1 MAVSGAGSTS
11 NMLSSSRMNMTGLAT
26 GMNTEEII
34 QGMTIGTRTK
44 IHKLNQNKT
53 LINWRMDGFRGV
65 TDKLVSLSSKYT
77 SFTSSTNL
85 MSNRFYAKTMVSA
98 MGSNASKVS
107 VSGAGHDN
115 MSIAGVKQLATDASL
130 TTGVASKGAITTGE
144 INLDTQINSSKIEGG
159 NLKIKYGGTDITLDL
174 TKGKDYSSPEKIVAS
189 LNELLAEKDLNT
201 ESKLSDKMKFEL
213 DGDKIKLSF
222 KGETAGNSLEITGGS
237 ENVLKG
243 LGLKGAVG
251 KPIGEGDSII
261 GDKLEDTNL
270 FDEKTSKE
278 LISGKSITFMLDGA
292 RKTFT
297 LPEADNIKSLEDVR
311 TSLQDQFDAAFGK
324 DTVTVGRAGMDG
336 SKLTFETREST
347 SVLRLSE
354 ADASISGS
362 SGAFGN
368 ISGMS
373 NRISMNAKLSDA
385 GFAGFNP
392 NNLQTYNMTDK
403 DGNEI
408 KDKDDNPVTAYKME
422 INGKDIKG
430 ITKDTTVSG
439 LMELINNSDAGVK
452 ISYMEMADKFSIT
465 STVSGYAGKAGYTT
479 DQIDGKDNLAAQ
491 LFGKKADLNTRA
503 GQDAILSIKYKG
515 SDDPVEIKRASN
527 NLDLDGMSV
536 KLNGAFGFDSSGN
549 YIAGTEEIKFEAKA
563 DNDKIVDTIKN
574 FVKDYNEML
583 ELVNKQVSTP
593 RPRSSGKVYDPLTD
607 EQRKEMSDKE
617 IEVWEEKAKE
627 GLLFNAPE
635 LRSLSSD
642 LRFLL
647 GSEGAA
653 IGIKVSS
660 NYKDNGKLEIDEEA
674 LRKALESD
682 PKQVQDFF
690 ARPSSGTDTGGVM
703 YKLKG
708 TLDKYARTDGA
719 NKGILIQKAGH
730 SSSALSMLDNGY
742 SRELKQLDATILKF
756 ERTLKSQEDRYYKQF
771 TNLETFVQKMNM
783 QSGYLTQ
790 QFGGGQ

>member
-44 IHKLNQNKT
+44 IQKLNQNKT
-53 LINWRMDGFRGV
+53 IINWKMDAFRGV

-130 TTGVASKGAITTGE
+130 TTGVAPKRAITTGE

-159 NLKIKYGGTDITLDL
+159 SLKIKYGGTELTLDL
-174 TKGKDYSSPEKIVAS
+174 SKGKDYSSREKIVAS
-189 LNELLAEKDLNT
+189 LNELLAEKDLNA
-201 ESKLSDKMKFEL
+201 ESKLSEKMGFEL
-213 DGDKIKLSF
+213 DDNKIKLSF
-222 KGETAGNSLEITGGS
+222 KGETAGNNIEITGGS

-243 LGLKGAVG
+243 LGLKDAVG
-251 KPIGEGDSII
+251 NPIGQGASII
-261 GDKLEDTNL
+261 GAELVDANL
-270 FDEKTSKE
+270 FDKKTSKD
-278 LISGKSITFMLDGA
+278 LIGGKSLTFMLDGS

-297 LPEADNIKSLEDVR
+297 LPEADKISSLGAVK
-311 TSLQDQFDAAFGK
+311 TSLQDQFDKAFGK
-324 DTVTVGRAGMDG
+324 DTVTVDMDGSG
-336 SKLTFETREST
+336 SKLTFKTKEAT
-347 SVLRLSE
+347 SVLRLTE
-354 ADASISGS
+354 ADSGISGS
-362 SGAFGN
+362 SGVFGN
-368 ISGMS
+368 ITGLT
-373 NRISMNAKLSDA
+373 NRISLNAKLSDA
-385 GFAGFNP
+385 GFPEFNP
-392 NNLQTYNMTDK
+392 NKLQTYNMTDK

-408 KDKDDNPVTAYKME
+408 KDKDGHPVAAYKME

-452 ISYMEMADKFSIT
+452 ISYMEMSDRFSIT
-465 STVSGYAGKAGYTT
+465 STVSGEAGKAGYT
-479 DQIDGKDNLAAQ
+479 DQIDGKENLAAQ
-491 LFGKKADLNTRA
+491 LFGVSAGLNKKA
-503 GQDAILSIKYKG
+503 GQDAIVHIKYKG

-583 ELVNKQVSTP
+583 ELVNKQVSTS

-690 ARPSSGTDTGGVM
+690 ARPSSGTDSGGVM

>member
-44 IHKLNQNKT
+44 IQKLNQNKT
-53 LINWRMDGFRGV
+53 IINWKMDAFRGV

-85 MSNRFYAKTMVSA
+85 MSSRFYAKTMVSA
-98 MGSNASKVS
+98 MGANASKVS

-115 MSIAGVKQLATDASL
+115 MSIAGVKQLAIDASA
-130 TTGVASKGAITTGE
+130 TTGTASKGMITTGE
-144 INLDTQINSSKIEGG
+144 INLDAEINSSKIEGG

-174 TKGKDYSSPEKIVAS
+174 TKGKDYSNPEKIVAS
-189 LNELLAEKDLNT
+189 LNELLAEKDLNA

-213 DGDKIKLSF
+213 DGNKIKLSF

-243 LGLKGAVG
+243 LGLEVAVG
-251 KPIGEGDSII
+251 NPIGEGASII
-261 GDKLEDTNL
+261 GAELGDPNL
-270 FDEKTSKE
+270 FDDNLFDKKTSKD
-278 LISGKSITFMLDGA
+278 LIGGKSLTFMLDGS

-297 LPEADNIKSLEDVR
+297 LPEADKIVSVEYLK
-311 TSLQDQFDAAFGK
+311 TSLQGQFDAAFGK
-324 DTVTVGRAGMDG
+324 DTVTVGMDD
-336 SKLTFETREST
+336 SKLTFKTKEPT
-347 SVLRLSE
+347 SVLRLTE
-354 ADASISGS
+354 ADSGISGS
-362 SGAFGN
+362 SGVFGN
-368 ISGMS
+368 ITGLT
-373 NRISMNAKLSDA
+373 NRISLNAKLSDA
-385 GFAGFNP
+385 GFAGFDP
-392 NNLQTYNMTDK
+392 DKLETYNMTDK
-403 DGNEI
+403 DGNSI
-408 KDKDDNPVTAYKME
+408 TAYKME

-452 ISYMEMADKFSIT
+452 ISYMEMSDRFSIT
-465 STVSGYAGKAGYTT
+465 STVSGDAGKAGYT
-479 DQIDGKDNLAAQ
+479 DKIDGKDNLNLAAQ
-491 LFGKKADLNTRA
+491 LFGASDGLNKKV
-503 GQDAILSIKYKG
+503 GQDAIVRIKYKG
-515 SDDPVEIKRASN
+515 SDDMVEIKRASN
-527 NLDLDGMSV
+527 NIDLDGMSV
-536 KLNGAFGFDSSGN
+536 KLNGTFGFDSSDN

-617 IEVWEEKAKE
+617 IEIWEEKAKE

-682 PKQVQDFF
+682 PTKVQNFF
-690 ARPSSGTDTGGVM
+690 ARPSTGTESGGVM

-708 TLDKYARTDGA
+708 TLDKYAKTDGA

-742 SRELKQLDATILKF
+742 SRELKQLDATILRF
-756 ERTLKSQEDRYYKQF
+756 ERTLKAQEDRYYKQF
-771 TNLETFVQKMNM
+771 TNLETFVQRMNM

>member
-11 NMLSSSRMNMTGLAT
+11 NLLSSQRMNMTGLAT

-53 LINWRMDGFRGV
+53 LINWRMDGFRGI

-85 MSNRFYAKTMVSA
+85 MSSRFYAKTMVSA
-98 MGSNASKVS
+98 MGVNGSKVS

-159 NLKIKYGGTDITLDL
+159 SLKIKYGGTELTLDL
-174 TKGKDYSSPEKIVAS
+174 SKGKDYSSPEKIVAS
-189 LNELLAEKDLNT
+189 LNELLAEKDLNA
-201 ESKLSDKMKFEL
+201 ESKLSEKMGFEL
-213 DGDKIKLSF
+213 DENKIKLSF
-222 KGETAGNSLEITGGS
+222 KGETAGNNIEITGGS

-243 LGLKGAVG
+243 LGLEGAVG
-251 KPIGEGDSII
+251 NPIGQGASII
-261 GDKLEDTNL
+261 GAELDDANL
-270 FDEKTSKE
+270 FDKKTSKD
-278 LISGKSITFMLDGA
+278 LIGGKSLTFMLDGS
-292 RKTFT
+292 RRTFT
-297 LPEADNIKSLEDVR
+297 LPEADKISSLRDVQ
-311 TSLQDQFDAAFGK
+311 TSLQDQFDQAFGK
-324 DTVTVGRAGMDG
+324 DTVTVGMDG
-336 SKLTFETREST
+336 SKLTFKTKEAT
-347 SVLRLSE
+347 SVLRLTE
-354 ADASISGS
+354 ADSGISGS
-362 SGAFGN
+362 SGVFGN
-368 ISGMS
+368 ITGLT
-373 NRISMNAKLSDA
+373 NRISLNAKLSDA
-385 GFAGFNP
+385 GFPGFDP

-408 KDKDDNPVTAYKME
+408 KDKDGNPVTAYKME

-452 ISYMEMADKFSIT
+452 VSYMEMSDRFSIT
-465 STVSGYAGKAGYTT
+465 STVSGEAGKAGYT

-491 LFGKKADLNTRA
+491 LFGASAGLNKKA
-503 GQDAILSIKYKG
+503 GQDAIVHIKYKG

-583 ELVNKQVSTP
+583 ELVNKQVSTS

-690 ARPSSGTDTGGVM
+690 ARPSSGTDSGGVM

>member
-11 NMLSSSRMNMTGLAT
+11 NLLSSQRMNMTGLAT

-85 MSNRFYAKTMVSA
+85 MSSRFYAKTMVSA
-98 MGSNASKVS
+98 MGVNGSKVS

-115 MSIAGVKQLATDASL
+115 MSIAGVKQMARDASA
-130 TTGVASKGAITTGE
+130 TTGPSSNNKITTGE
-144 INLDTQINSSKIEGG
+144 INLDSVIESSKIEGG
-159 NLKIKYGGTDITLDL
+159 DLKIKYGGTDITLTL
-174 TKGKDYSSPEKIVAS
+174 SKGMDYSTPEKIVES
-189 LNELLAEKDLNT
+189 LNELLAKE
-201 ESKLSDKMKFEL
+201 EIAAGSKASDRMKFEL
-213 DGDKIKLSF
+213 DGDKIQLSF
-222 KGETAGNSLEITGGS
+222 KGDTAGNALEITGGS

-243 LGLKGAVG
+243 LGLEDAVG
-251 KPIGEGDSII
+251 NSVIEGESITGIDITKSDYIDDS
-261 GDKLEDTNL
+261 
-270 FDEKTSKE
+270 KTSKD
-278 LISGKSITFMLDGA
+278 LMAGKTITFMLDGT

-297 LPEADNIKSLEDVR
+297 LPGADEMNSVVDVQA
-311 TSLQDQFDAAFGK
+311 SLQKQFDAAYGK
-324 DTVTVGRAGMDG
+324 DMVTVGMDG
-336 SKLTFETREST
+336 NKLSFQTKEPT
-347 SVLRLSE
+347 SVLRISE
-354 ADASISGS
+354 ADSAISGS
-362 SGAFGN
+362 TGGFGN
-368 ISGMS
+368 ITGVS
-373 NRISMNAKLSDA
+373 NRISMNSKILGA
-385 GFAGFNP
+385 GFSRLNP
-392 NNLQTYNMTDK
+392 SNLETYNLTDADGKEMQDK
-403 DGNEI
+403 DGNPI
-408 KDKDDNPVTAYKME
+408 TAYKME
-422 INGKDIKG
+422 INGKEIKG
-430 ITKDTTVSG
+430 ITEDTTVHG
-439 LMELINNSDAGVK
+439 LMELINKSDAGVK
-452 ISYMEMADKFSIT
+452 VSYMEMSDRFSIT
-465 STVSGYAGKAGYTT
+465 STIAGKAGKVEYA
-479 DQIDGKDNLAAQ
+479 DKVGAKENLAAQ

-503 GQDAILSIKYKG
+503 GQDAIVHIKYKG

-536 KLNGAFGFDSSGN
+536 KLNGAFGFDSSDN

-690 ARPSSGTDTGGVM
+690 ARPSSGTDSGGVM

>member
-11 NMLSSSRMNMTGLAT
+11 NLLSSQRMNMTGLAT

-85 MSNRFYAKTMVSA
+85 MSSRFYAKTMVSA

-159 NLKIKYGGTDITLDL
+159 SLKIKYGGTELTLDL
-174 TKGKDYSSPEKIVAS
+174 SKGKDYSSPEKIVAS
-189 LNELLAEKDLNT
+189 LNELLAEKDLNA
-201 ESKLSDKMKFEL
+201 ESKLSEKMGFEL
-213 DGDKIKLSF
+213 DGNTIKLSF
-222 KGETAGNSLEITGGS
+222 KGETAGNNIEITGGS

-251 KPIGEGDSII
+251 KPIGEGASII
-261 GDKLEDTNL
+261 GAELYDPNL
-270 FDEKTSKE
+270 FDKKTSKD
-278 LISGKSITFMLDGA
+278 LIGGKSLTFMLDGS

-297 LPEADNIKSLEDVR
+297 LPEADKIKSLGDVQ

-324 DTVTVGRAGMDG
+324 DTVIVGMDD
-336 SKLTFETREST
+336 SKLTFETKEPT
-347 SVLRLSE
+347 SVLRLTE
-354 ADASISGS
+354 ADSGISGS
-362 SGAFGN
+362 SGVFGN
-368 ISGMS
+368 ITGLT
-373 NRISMNAKLSDA
+373 NRISLNAKLSDA
-385 GFAGFNP
+385 GFSGFNP
-392 NNLQTYNMTDK
+392 DKLETYNMTDK
-403 DGNEI
+403 DG
-408 KDKDDNPVTAYKME
+408 NPVTAYKME

-452 ISYMEMADKFSIT
+452 ISYMEMSDRFSIT
-465 STVSGYAGKAGYTT
+465 STVSGKAGKAGYE
-479 DQIDGKDNLAAQ
+479 DEVGDKVDGKDNLNLAAQ
-491 LFGKKADLNTRA
+491 LFGASDGLNKKV
-503 GQDAILSIKYKG
+503 GQDAIVRIKYKG
-515 SDDPVEIKRASN
+515 SDNPVEIKRASN
-527 NLDLDGMSV
+527 NIDLDGMSV
-536 KLNGAFGFDSSGN
+536 KLNGTFGFDSGGN

-617 IEVWEEKAKE
+617 IEIWEAKAKE

-635 LRSLSSD
+635 LRSLASE
-642 LRFLL
+642 LRFLF
-647 GSEGAA
+647 GNEGAE

-660 NYKDNGKLEIDEEA
+660 NYKDNGKLELDEDA

-682 PKQVQDFF
+682 PTKVQNFF
-690 ARPSSGTDTGGVM
+690 ARPSTGTESGGVM

-708 TLDKYARTDGA
+708 TLDKYAKTDGA
-719 NKGILIQKAGH
+719 SKGILIQKAGH
-730 SSSALSMLDNGY
+730 SSSALSMLDNVY
-742 SRELKQLDATILKF
+742 AKELKQLDATILRF
-756 ERTLKSQEDRYYKQF
+756 ERTLKAQEDRYYKQF
-771 TNLETFVQKMNM
+771 TNLETFVQRMNM
-783 QSGYLTQ
+783 QSGYLAQ

>member
-85 MSNRFYAKTMVSA
+85 MSSRFYAKTMVSA
-98 MGSNASKVS
+98 MGVNGSKVS

-130 TTGVASKGAITTGE
+130 TTGVASKRAITTGE
-144 INLDTQINSSKIEGG
+144 INLDTQIDSSKIEGG
-159 NLKIKYGGTDITLDL
+159 SLKIKYGGTELTLDL
-174 TKGKDYSSPEKIVAS
+174 SKGKDYSSPEKIVAS

-201 ESKLSDKMKFEL
+201 ESKLSEKMGFEL
-213 DGDKIKLSF
+213 DGNTIKLSF
-222 KGETAGNSLEITGGS
+222 KGETAGNNIEITGGS

-243 LGLKGAVG
+243 LGLEGAVG
-251 KPIGEGDSII
+251 KPIGQGASIT
-261 GDKLEDTNL
+261 GAELDNNNL
-270 FDEKTSKE
+270 FDKKTSKD
-278 LISGKSITFMLDGA
+278 LIGGKSLTFMLDGS

-297 LPEADNIKSLEDVR
+297 LPEADEIISLGDVK
-311 TSLQDQFDAAFGK
+311 TSLQDQFDKAFGK
-324 DTVTVGRAGMDG
+324 DTVTVGMDD
-336 SKLTFETREST
+336 SKLTFKTKEPT
-347 SVLRLSE
+347 SVLRLTE
-354 ADASISGS
+354 ADSGISGS
-362 SGAFGN
+362 SGVFGN
-368 ISGMS
+368 ITGLT
-373 NRISMNAKLSDA
+373 NRISLNAKLSDA
-385 GFAGFNP
+385 GFAGFDP
-392 NNLQTYNMTDK
+392 DKLETYNMTDK
-403 DGNEI
+403 DGNSI
-408 KDKDDNPVTAYKME
+408 TAYKME

-452 ISYMEMADKFSIT
+452 ISYMEMSDRFSIT
-465 STVSGYAGKAGYTT
+465 STVSGDAGKAGYT
-479 DQIDGKDNLAAQ
+479 DKIDGKDNLNLAAQ
-491 LFGKKADLNTRA
+491 LFGASDGLNKKV
-503 GQDAILSIKYKG
+503 GQDAIVRIKYKG
-515 SDDPVEIKRASN
+515 SDDMVEIKRASN
-527 NLDLDGMSV
+527 NIDLDGMSV
-536 KLNGAFGFDSSGN
+536 KLNGTFGFDSSDN

-617 IEVWEEKAKE
+617 IEVWEAKAKE

-660 NYKDNGKLEIDEEA
+660 NYKDNGKLELDEDA

-682 PKQVQDFF
+682 PTKVQNFF
-690 ARPSSGTDTGGVM
+690 ARPSTGTESGGVM

-708 TLDKYARTDGA
+708 TLDKYAKTDGA

-742 SRELKQLDATILKF
+742 SRELKQLDATILRF
-756 ERTLKSQEDRYYKQF
+756 ERTLKAQEDRYYKQF
-771 TNLETFVQKMNM
+771 TNLETFVQRMNM